1 MEIFPE
7 QSTHTQLSNYKQ
19 VMNTIKV
26 TIKDHLSIITLDRG
40 KSNAMNGEMI
50 AELDDMLKNIASD
63 PNISGAIITGKE
75 HFFSAGLD
83 LIELY
88 NYSEDEARAFWY
100 KFLNFTATITSFK
113 KPLVAAINGHSP
125 AGGCVIALACD
136 YRIMAEGK
144 YIIGLNEVPVGIIVP
159 ESIFELYSFW
169 IGQATAAR
177 SLLEGRLFSPE
188 EALSVG
194 LIDEVVNPAGILTAA
209 ERKIRKYMAMERN
222 TWEQSK
228 LNIRKG
234 LIAATSANQ
243 SEALEAMLKQWWSP
257 ATRSILKTIIDNLQ
271 RK

>member
-1 MEIFPE
+1 
-7 QSTHTQLSNYKQ
+7 
-19 VMNTIKV
+19 MNTIRV

-40 KSNAMNGEMI
+40 KSNALNREMI
-50 AELDDMLKNIASD
+50 TELKDIFSNIASD
-63 PNISGAIITGKE
+63 PTIGGVIITGKE

-88 NYSEDEARAFWY
+88 NYSEEEAESFWHL
-100 KFLNFTATITSFK
+100 FLDFTATITSFR

-159 ESIFELYSFW
+159 ESIFKLYSFW
-169 IGQATAAR
+169 IGQANAAR
-177 SLLEGRLFSPE
+177 SLLEGKLFSPQ
-188 EALSVG
+188 EAIEVSLV
-194 LIDEVVNPAGILTAA
+194 DELVNPASLLTAA

-228 LNIRKG
+228 LNIRKS
-234 LIAATSANQ
+234 LIEATSADQ
-243 SEALEAMLKQWWSP
+243 SEDLSLMLKQWWSP
-257 ATRSILKTIIDNLQ
+257 ATRSILKTIINNLQ
-271 RK
+271 TK